1 MSPCGG
7 CALIQQNVSP
17 QRVHLGVQ
25 INRFEEDMLKA
36 RRGSRIGSRVS
47 MYLPTDV
54 ENMEP
59 HIAHVTILFKGA
71 LLEIHVS
78 SGECRVAGI
87 RL

>member
-1 MSPCGG
+1 MSPFGG

-25 INRFEEDMLKA
+25 IKKYNEDMLKA
-36 RRGSRIGSRVS
+36 RRGSHIGSRVS

-59 HIAHVTILFKGA
+59 HVAHVAILFKGA
-71 LLEIHVS
+71 LLEIHAS